1 MFASITT
8 GTTKFLKNFIESH
21 QKIDFYLMK
30 HGATTLIYYEHKRKK
45 SVFVSGKSYSIIK
58 QHGQV
63 QQIGF
68 VSMHHVPVM
77 DDVKTI
83 FEEKISAPLETMKQ
97 VTGVSAIR
105 LLQPIKNNTYVI
117 FIIWNSEKNFQR
129 WERTKMDFST
139 LVRQPAYFGE
149 RAFTQTFRMLKEDE
163 NEIE

>member
-1 MFASITT
+1 MFASMTT
-8 GTTKFLKNFIESH
+8 GTVKFLKNLIETH
-21 QKIDFYLMK
+21 PKVNIYIMK
-30 HGATTLIYYEHKRKK
+30 HGGTALVYYEHKKKK
-45 SVFVSGKSYSIIK
+45 SIFVSGKSYSVIK
-58 QHGQV
+58 QYGQV

-77 DDVKTI
+77 EDVKAI
-83 FEEKISAPLETMKQ
+83 FEEKISSPLAKMKQ

-117 FIIWNSEKNFQR
+117 FIIWNSEKSFQQ
-129 WERTKMDFST
+129 WERTKIDFST

-149 RAFTQTFRMLKEDE
+149 RAFTQTYRMLKEDD